1 MTRKPFTVPDGF
13 TLEQITELAEL
24 RLRDQRNKYNK
35 EHPEII
41 ERQRIRTNTNF
52 LKKHGFCVLDIK
64 NLPKDIWG
72 WDELTQRSLVNAI
85 RAAVQE
91 YREGM
96 Q

>member
-1 MTRKPFTVPDGF
+1 MKRKPLTIPEGY
-13 TLEQITELAEL
+13 TLEEITALAEQQ
-24 RLRDQRNKYNK
+24 LRDQRNKWNR
-35 EHPEII
+35 EHPETIK
-41 ERQRIRTNTNF
+41 RQRIRTNTNF
-52 LKKHGFCVLDIK
+52 LKKHGFMVLDIK

-91 YREGM
+91 YREGI